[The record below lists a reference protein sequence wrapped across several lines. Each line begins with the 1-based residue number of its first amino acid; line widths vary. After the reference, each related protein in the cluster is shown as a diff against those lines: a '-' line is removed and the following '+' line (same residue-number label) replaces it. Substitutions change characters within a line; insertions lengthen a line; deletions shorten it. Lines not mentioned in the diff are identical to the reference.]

1 MKKVWIPVL
10 ASSLLL
16 VSACA
21 GPDSTKEPNTDVTP
35 TVDAGTPEAIYQKN
49 CMNCHGGK
57 LQGGVGPG
65 LTNIGGQLSKDEIQN
80 ILENGKGRM
89 PAQKSYIKAE
99 DLDKL
104 ATWLSEK
111 K

>member
-1 MKKVWIPVL
+1 MKKMWIPVL
-10 ASSLLL
+10 VSSLFL
-16 VSACA
+16 VAACA
-21 GPDSTKEPNTDVTP
+21 GPNSKEEPNDTT

-65 LTNIGGQLSKDEIQN
+65 LTNVGAKLSKAEIQN
-80 ILENGKGRM
+80 ILESGKGRM
-89 PAQKSYIKAE
+89 PPQKSYIKAE

-104 ATWLSEK
+104 STWLSEK